1 MMHSN
6 AGSVG
11 MCEET
16 GYFNKDFSYMP
27 NKNRGAWFIVASAAG
42 FASLG
47 ILIKGAFAGG
57 ANISTVLAC
66 RFLIAALFL
75 LIYLKA
81 RSIPF
86 RVSRKTALHLT
97 LMGAVGYGGMSM
109 LYANSIHYLP
119 ASLTGML
126 LYTYPALV
134 TLFALLVGEERI
146 NPPKG
151 VALVVCSLG
160 LVLVLGGSFEGA
172 RLEGVLSVLGAAV
185 IYSCYILIGNR
196 ILKDLDPLVTS
207 LWVCTCAG
215 LAFLLYGVA
224 SGGLIF
230 SMSTTAWLSILGI
243 AVFPTLLGVIG
254 FFAGL
259 RLIGATNA
267 SIISML
273 EPLITVLLSALL
285 LGERITVLQGVG
297 GAVLLLGGVIL
308 QLWGNGARHET
319 VIEV

>member
-1 MMHSN
+1 
-6 AGSVG
+6 
-11 MCEET
+11 
-16 GYFNKDFSYMP
+16 MP
-27 NKNRGAWFIVASAAG
+27 KKNHGAWFIVASAAG

-47 ILIKGAFAGG
+47 ILIKSAFAGG
-57 ANISTVLAC
+57 ANISTILAG
-66 RFLIAALFL
+66 RFLIAAFFL
-75 LIYLKA
+75 LLYLQA
-81 RSIPF
+81 RRIPF
-86 RVSRKTALHLT
+86 RVSRKTALQLS
-97 LMGAVGYGGMSM
+97 LMGAAGYGGMSM
-109 LYANSIHYLP
+109 LYANAIHYLP

-196 ILKDLDPLVTS
+196 ILKNLDPLVTS
-207 LWVCTCAG
+207 LWVCTSAG
-215 LAFLLYGVA
+215 LAFLLYGFAAGELVFNMTPT
-224 SGGLIF
+224 G
-230 SMSTTAWLSILGI
+230 WLSILGI
-243 AVFPTLLGVIG
+243 AVFPTLFGVIG

-285 LGERITVLQGVG
+285 LGERITVLQGFG
-297 GAVLLLGGVIL
+297 GAVLLSGGLIL
-308 QLWGNGARHET
+308 QLWGQGARHET
-319 VIEV
+319 VTEV